1 MSVSAIYVIL
11 LAMCNFDKAMDK
23 SSYAGG
29 EKAPKVFKTKAVRPI
44 SIVQYIQCYHYVF
57 MCRYLE
63 VKYVYIEIS
72 KIAIVCKRLIYLKKL
87 AVSPC
92 PLAFMS

>member
-29 EKAPKVFKTKAVRPI
+29 EKAPKVFKTKAVL

-57 MCRYLE
+57 MCYLE

-92 PLAFMS
+92 AFMS